1 LATAHDAA
9 EDLIDHEGADESL
22 HLRVLR
28 RALAASAGTQ
38 GKLDPATWTKD
49 AVKTARRLIDTSED
63 PWRRARL
70 EWELGLALYDALQAD
85 QARGY
90 HDHALANSA
99 LVVKYLESALEHRQ
113 ETPHGAYV
121 LGRLYFRIGT
131 IYAVELND
139 HRAAVTWFEKALPL
153 LERPLPATA
162 VADLGRLGESFVS
175 IGISYWETGRRDE
188 AMQLTQRG
196 IDLITKGVNER
207 LIGQDALS
215 VPYTN
220 LAFMHRELGH
230 AKQAAG
236 YAEMAT
242 RLEGTRRQ

>member
-1 LATAHDAA
+1 
-9 EDLIDHEGADESL
+9 
-22 HLRVLR
+22 
-28 RALAASAGTQ
+28 
-38 GKLDPATWTKD
+38 
-49 AVKTARRLIDTSED
+49 
-63 PWRRARL
+63 
-70 EWELGLALYDALQAD
+70 
-85 QARGY
+85 
-90 HDHALANSA
+90 
-99 LVVKYLESALEHRQ
+99 VVKYLESALKHRD
-113 ETPHGAYV
+113 ETPHGAYL

-139 HRAAVTWFEKALPL
+139 HRTAVTWFEKAVPL

-188 AMQLTQRG
+188 GIHLTQHG
-196 IDLITKGVNER
+196 IDLITRGVKDR
-207 LIGQDALS
+207 LIAEDALS
-215 VPYTN
+215 VPYTH

-230 AKQAAG
+230 TKQAAG